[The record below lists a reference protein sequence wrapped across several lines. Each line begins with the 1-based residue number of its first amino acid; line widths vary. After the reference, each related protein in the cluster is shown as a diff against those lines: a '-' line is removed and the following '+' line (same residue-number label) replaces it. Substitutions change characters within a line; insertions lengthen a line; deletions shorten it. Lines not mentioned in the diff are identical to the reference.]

1 MFAGLGRA
9 PAVGALLA
17 GVGGPVPGLGGRA
30 AAGLLVLAAAA
41 GMVCGCTPRAA
52 HVAASEASEASASAA
67 RGSTPAEA
75 SPRPP
80 GPSVNVY
87 AHIGA
92 GMMNPKWAHDLYRV
106 YVPNSL
112 SNTVTEI
119 NPHTYRVI
127 RTFAVGGQPNH
138 ITPSWD
144 GSVLWVN
151 NTDGYTLT
159 PISPRTGQPGRPV
172 PVADPYNLY
181 FTPDGRTAMVVAE
194 ALDRIDFRNPH
205 TMRLRSSMPVPCLGV
220 NHLDF
225 TADGRHAVA
234 SCEFSAKLLW
244 IDIPARKVEKTLT
257 LGKAMSAPMTAPPR
271 GYSMPQDV
279 RLSADGTIFYVADMA
294 ANGIWLINA
303 HRFTVIRFIRT
314 GAGTHGFLV
323 SRDGKYLYIS
333 NRGEGSISVLDFATN
348 DLVHKWWIPGGGS
361 PDMGGISPDGA
372 VMWWGG
378 RYNGVVY
385 AMSTRSGRLLAT
397 IPVGAGPHGVCLFPQ
412 PGRYS
417 LGHTGNFR

>member
-1 MFAGLGRA
+1 MSAGSA
-9 PAVGALLA
+9 KVHAVGTSLAGAGPAPGRGSRTAVALLVVA
-17 GVGGPVPGLGGRA
+17 A
-30 AAGLLVLAAAA
+30 AAGLI
-41 GMVCGCTPRAA
+41 CGCTP
-52 HVAASEASEASASAA
+52 AASHGATLASA
-67 RGSTPAEA
+67 RPGSGSAEA
-75 SPRPP
+75 SPRLP
-80 GPSVNVY
+80 GPAPVNVY
-87 AHIGA
+87 AHIGV
-92 GMMNPKWAHDLYRV
+92 GSMNPRWARDPYRV

-119 NPHTYRVI
+119 NPHTYTVI

-151 NTDGYTLT
+151 NTDGYSLT
-159 PISPRTGQPGRPV
+159 PVSPKTGKPGRPV

-181 FTPDGRTAMVVAE
+181 FTPDGKNAMVMAE
-194 ALDRIDFRNPH
+194 ARARIDFRNPR
-205 TMRLRSSMPVPCLGV
+205 TMRLRHSMPVPCSGV

-234 SCEFSAKLLW
+234 SCEFSSTLLW
-244 IDIPARKVEKTLT
+244 IDIGGRKVEKTLT
-257 LGKAMSAPMTAPPR
+257 LGKAMSAPMAPPGP

-279 RLSADGTIFYVADMA
+279 RLSADGAIFYVADMA
-294 ANGIWLINA
+294 ANGIWLISA
-303 HRFTVIRFIRT
+303 QRFKVIRFLHT
-314 GAGTHGFLV
+314 GTGTHGFLV

-348 DLVHKWWIPGGGS
+348 TLVHEWRIPGGGS
-361 PDMGGISPDGA
+361 PDMGGISPDGK
-372 VMWWGG
+372 VMWWSG

-385 AMSTRSGRLLAT
+385 AMSTRNGRLLAK
-397 IPVGAGPHGVCLFPQ
+397 IPVGAGPHGVCVFPQ

>member
-1 MFAGLGRA
+1 MSIGSARAHAVGIPLAGAGAAARGRGGRVA
-9 PAVGALLA
+9 GALLA
-17 GVGGPVPGLGGRA
+17 LGA
-30 AAGLLVLAAAA
+30 AAGLI
-41 GMVCGCTPRAA
+41 CGCTPRAA
-52 HVAASEASEASASAA
+52 HVAARAASASSA
-67 RGSTPAEA
+67 RGPTSAEA
-75 SPRPP
+75 SPRPQE
-80 GPSVNVY
+80 PSPANVY
-87 AHIGA
+87 GHIGA
-92 GMMNPKWAHDLYRV
+92 GSVNPKWAHDPYRV

-112 SNTVTEI
+112 SGTVTEI
-119 NPHTYRVI
+119 NPRTYRVI
-127 RTFAVGGQPNH
+127 RTFGAGGQPNH

-151 NTDGYTLT
+151 NTGGDSLT
-159 PISPRTGQPGRPV
+159 PISPQTGMPGRPV

-181 FTPDGRTAMVVAE
+181 FTPDGKTAMVMAE
-194 ALDRIDFRNPH
+194 ALNRIDFRDPH
-205 TMRLRSSMPVPCLGV
+205 TMSLRSSMPVPCSGV

-244 IDIPARKVEKTLT
+244 IDIPARKVGETLI
-257 LGKAMSAPMTAPPR
+257 LGKAMSAPMTAPGP

-279 RLSADGTIFYVADMA
+279 RLSADGNVFYVADMA
-294 ANGIWLINA
+294 ANGIWLIDA
-303 HRFTVIRFIRT
+303 HRFTVMRFLHT

-333 NRGEGSISVLDFATN
+333 NRGQGSISVLDFATGE
-348 DLVHKWWIPGGGS
+348 LVHKWWIPGGGS
-361 PDMGGISPDGA
+361 PDMGGISPNGK
-372 VMWWGG
+372 VMWWSG

-385 AMSTRSGRLLAT
+385 AMSTRSGRLLAEV
-397 IPVGAGPHGVCLFPQ
+397 PVGAGPHGVCVFPQ

>member
-1 MFAGLGRA
+1 
-9 PAVGALLA
+9 
-17 GVGGPVPGLGGRA
+17 
-30 AAGLLVLAAAA
+30 
-41 GMVCGCTPRAA
+41 
-52 HVAASEASEASASAA
+52 
-67 RGSTPAEA
+67 
-75 SPRPP
+75 
-80 GPSVNVY
+80 
-87 AHIGA
+87 
-92 GMMNPKWAHDLYRV
+92 MMNPAWAGDPYRI

-119 NPHTYRVI
+119 NPRTYRVI
-127 RTFAVGGQPNH
+127 RLFAVGGQPNH

-151 NTDGYTLT
+151 NTGGYSLT
-159 PISPRTGQPGRPV
+159 PVSPKTGEPGRPV

-181 FTPDGRTAMVVAE
+181 FTPDGKNAMVMAE

-205 TMRLRSSMPVPCLGV
+205 TMRLRHSMPVPCAGV

-244 IDIPARKVEKTLT
+244 IDIAARTVVKTLT
-257 LGKAMSAPMTAPPR
+257 LGKAMRAPMTPPGP

-279 RLSADGTIFYVADMA
+279 RLSADGNTFYVADMA

-303 HRFTVIRFIRT
+303 HTFTVIRFLHT

-323 SRDGKYLYIS
+323 SRDGRYLYIS
-333 NRGEGSISVLDFATN
+333 NRGEGSISVLDMATGE
-348 DLVHKWWIPGGGS
+348 LVHKWWIPGGGS
-361 PDMGGISPDGA
+361 PDMGGIAPDGT
-372 VMWWGG
+372 VMWWSG

-385 AMSTRSGRLLAT
+385 AMSTRNGHLMAK
-397 IPVGAGPHGVCLFPQ
+397 IPVGAGPHGVCVFPQ

>member
-1 MFAGLGRA
+1 
-9 PAVGALLA
+9 
-17 GVGGPVPGLGGRA
+17 
-30 AAGLLVLAAAA
+30 
-41 GMVCGCTPRAA
+41 
-52 HVAASEASEASASAA
+52 
-67 RGSTPAEA
+67 
-75 SPRPP
+75 
-80 GPSVNVY
+80 
-87 AHIGA
+87 
-92 GMMNPKWAHDLYRV
+92 
-106 YVPNSL
+106 
-112 SNTVTEI
+112 
-119 NPHTYRVI
+119 
-127 RTFAVGGQPNH
+127 
-138 ITPSWD
+138 
-144 GSVLWVN
+144 
-151 NTDGYTLT
+151 
-159 PISPRTGQPGRPV
+159 
-172 PVADPYNLY
+172 
-181 FTPDGRTAMVVAE
+181 
-194 ALDRIDFRNPH
+194 
-205 TMRLRSSMPVPCLGV
+205 MPVPCLGV

-279 RLSADGTIFYVADMA
+279 RLSADGTIFYVADIA

-303 HRFTVIRFIRT
+303 HRFTVMRFIHT

-323 SRDGKYLYIS
+323 SWDGKYLYIS
-333 NRGEGSISVLDFATN
+333 NQGEGSISVLDFATN
-348 DLVHKWWIPGGGS
+348 ELVHKWWIPGGGS
-361 PDMGGISPDGA
+361 PDMGGISPDGT